1 MLYTIY
7 FSGHIVA
14 NQIEKSN
21 NQSKNSG
28 NIANFMQKTA
38 VVFTG
43 ALICCFLWGSATPC
57 IKGGYAFFSIGSDDV
72 PSRILFAGIRFL
84 IAGILTVFIGSM
96 GSKKLLLPSKSS
108 ASKIFVLSMLQTVI
122 QYFFFYGGLAHT
134 PGVRSAIIGALNSFV
149 AILVAALIFRL
160 EKLTIRKIAG
170 CILAFAGVVVLNL
183 AGNKSSG
190 GAFHFN
196 GEGFIFLSAVSYSF
210 SSVFMKSFSK
220 TENPVMLSGW
230 QFVLGGFIMI
240 AVSASF
246 GGHLIIAEGK
256 TVVAL
261 ILMLYMAII
270 SAVAYGI
277 WALLLKYN
285 KVSKVVIFGFLNP
298 IFGVLLSAI
307 FLHEANQTGI
317 VTLISLALVC
327 IGIIIVSKGKN

>member
-1 MLYTIY
+1 MESRKKHFLSYLP
-7 FSGHIVA
+7 
-14 NQIEKSN
+14 
-21 NQSKNSG
+21 
-28 NIANFMQKTA
+28 
-38 VVFTG
+38 VVCLG
-43 ALICCFLWGSATPC
+43 ATLCCFLWGSATPA
-57 IKGGYAFFSIGSDDV
+57 IKTGYRLFSITGDDT
-72 PSRILFAGIRFL
+72 PSVILFAGIRFFF
-84 IAGILTVFIGSM
+84 AGIFTALFGSLIQ
-96 GSKKLLLPSKSS
+96 KQ
-108 ASKIFVLSMLQTVI
+108 VLVPKTSGAWRKVLALGMVQTVL

-170 CILAFAGVVVLNL
+170 CILAFAGVVILNL